1 MVDDSILEVRTDQ
14 RFTTALKEATM
25 IALGILFAA
34 ITVIGVGRT
43 IDIVAKDGFG
53 RVPTR
58 QF

>member
-1 MVDDSILEVRTDQ
+1 
-14 RFTTALKEATM
+14 M

>member
-1 MVDDSILEVRTDQ
+1 LKPSYWKYEPKP
-14 RFTTALKEATM
+14 LKEATM
-25 IALGILFAA
+25 IALGILVLA

-43 IDIVAKDGFG
+43 ARTVANDGFG